1 MIFFCFVL
9 VMSNDNNKNEN
20 ETKINVKFEE
30 ENDQTELPNETQK
43 KQKNG
48 IQNVDNGL
56 RSEDDMNLVKTERSK
71 SLADPS
77 QFNQFD
83 PIQKR
88 IASIM
93 SVSDFG
99 GGENVLRKSSE
110 SLRKGIWGKIVDFLD
125 LTLMKD
131 LIYVNIAIGISCGL
145 FSDNIFTSILPLYLK
160 SLGFPM
166 DDTAWI
172 VSTGTAFDLLSRVCV
187 AVFSLFFSIK
197 ARPFFLIGLVALV
210 FCRFVFLFVFSFYG
224 MLVVM
229 AFIGFVRTS
238 LHIPMSLIFAEYLP
252 SER

>member
-1 MIFFCFVL
+1 
-9 VMSNDNNKNEN
+9 MSSDNKNNEN

-30 ENDQTELPNETQK
+30 ENNQTELPNETQK
-43 KQKNG
+43 KHSVSNG

-56 RSEDDMNLVKTERSK
+56 RSEDDMNLVKTESSK

-99 GGENVLRKSSE
+99 GGEVVLRKSSE

-145 FSDNIFTSILPLYLK
+145 FSDNIFTSILPLYLN

-172 VSTGTAFDLLSRVCV
+172 VSTGTAFDLLSRVFV
-187 AVFSLFFSIK
+187 AIFSLFYSIK
-197 ARPFFLIGLVALV
+197 ARPFFLIGLIALV